1 MLLWLAGA
9 ALFLILFYFYVNR
22 EKRGTIPISEK
33 PKLEKPKLEKFIASN
48 TFAGPKPGYV
58 FKKDNLG
65 IGYYL
70 DYK

>member
-9 ALFLILFYFYVNR
+9 ALFLILFYIYVNR
-22 EKRGTIPISEK
+22 EKRSTTPSPE
-33 PKLEKPKLEKFIASN
+33 PKLEKFIASN

-58 FKKDNLG
+58 FKKDDLG

>member
-1 MLLWLAGA
+1 MLLWLGGA
-9 ALFLILFYFYVNR
+9 ALFLVLFYFYVNR
-22 EKRGTIPISEK
+22 EKSDNAPIPEE
-33 PKLEKPKLEKFIASN
+33 PELEKFIASN

-58 FKKDNLG
+58 FKKDDLG